1 MNVLVNH
8 QQLNSALRV
17 VEKMVSRNV
26 SLPILNTVLLKT
38 ENGRLRLSAT
48 NLEMGINYWLS
59 AKINQEGE
67 IAVPARVF
75 SDFIG
80 NIYDEKVNISAAKN
94 IVAINSEN
102 YQTQI
107 LGMETRDFPLI
118 PKMRNAIQFKI
129 QSASLKEAIA
139 GVFESSALSET
150 RPEISGIF
158 VNIQKNKAEFA
169 ATDSFRLAEKI
180 IDLEEGI
187 EKSIILPRGAAL
199 ELLRI
204 AESSGEVLTV
214 AISDNQIFVL
224 GADFEF
230 ISRLIDGRYPE
241 YKRIIPEKFVSL
253 ARVNKNEFERNIRL
267 ASVFS
272 SSISDIKLKAE
283 KNVIQLT
290 ARNSDRGEIAATL
303 PCVLKDLPFENAVN
317 YNYLLDGLKIIPT
330 ENVIMQFTGDG
341 SPLVLRGEERKDH
354 TYLIMPLRA

>member
-1 MNVLVNH
+1 M
-8 QQLNSALRV
+8 
-17 VEKMVSRNV
+17 
-26 SLPILNTVLLKT
+26 
-38 ENGRLRLSAT
+38 
-48 NLEMGINYWLS
+48 
-59 AKINQEGE
+59 
-67 IAVPARVF
+67 
-75 SDFIG
+75 
-80 NIYDEKVNISAAKN
+80 
-94 IVAINSEN
+94 
-102 YQTQI
+102 
-107 LGMETRDFPLI
+107 
-118 PKMRNAIQFKI
+118 
-129 QSASLKEAIA
+129 
-139 GVFESSALSET
+139 
-150 RPEISGIF
+150 
-158 VNIQKNKAEFA
+158 
-169 ATDSFRLAEKI
+169 
-180 IDLEEGI
+180 
-187 EKSIILPRGAAL
+187 
-199 ELLRI
+199 
-204 AESSGEVLTV
+204 
-214 AISDNQIFVL
+214 

-303 PCVLKDLPFENAVN
+303 PCVLKDLPFEIAVN

>member
-1 MNVLVNH
+1 MNILVN
-8 QQLNSALRV
+8 QERLKTALRV
-17 VEKMVSRNV
+17 VERIVSKNV
-26 SLPILNTVLLKT
+26 SLPILNTVLLKSD
-38 ENGRLRLSAT
+38 NGRLRLSAT
-48 NLEMGINYWLS
+48 NLEMGINYWLG

-67 IAVPARVF
+67 IAVPARVL

-80 NIYDEKVNISAAKN
+80 NIYDEKINISTNKN
-94 IVAINSEN
+94 SVLINSDN

-129 QSASLKEAIA
+129 PSPRLKEAIG
-139 GVFESSALSET
+139 GVFESAALSET

-158 VNIQKNKAEFA
+158 VNIRKNQAEFA

-187 EKSIILPRGAAL
+187 EKSIILPRSAAL

-204 AESSGEVLTV
+204 AENSDETLTV

-241 YKRIIPEKFVSL
+241 YKRIIPEKYISL
-253 ARVNKNEFERNIRL
+253 ARVNKSEFERNIRL

-272 SSISDIKLKAE
+272 SSISDVKLKVEGNSIQITA
-283 KNVIQLT
+283 KN
-290 ARNSDRGEIAATL
+290 SERGEIIATL
-303 PCVLKDLPFENAVN
+303 PCVLKDLPFETSVN
-317 YNYLLDGLKIIPT
+317 YNYLLDGLKTVQT

-341 SPLVLRGEERKDH
+341 SPLVLKGEDRKDH